1 MYVCG
6 YSLTVCPC
14 VDDCVEV
21 ILIHLRRLESSSFK
35 QKQLYYS
42 RTTAVR
48 LIDDTTFEQA
58 CLYLCVQ
65 LCMWGELAS
74 CRMCESKDA

>member
-14 VDDCVEV
+14 MNDCVEV

-42 RTTAVR
+42 
-48 LIDDTTFEQA
+48 
-58 CLYLCVQ
+58 
-65 LCMWGELAS
+65 
-74 CRMCESKDA
+74 